1 MTGNQTFMK
10 EVAYPYVREVAA
22 FYASYLKRDGADEKY
37 GVPFGCAQELC
48 SGRQSGDKHP
58 QKDDTID
65 LAYSRWIFS
74 KVWKTPF
81 LGPFLSQQ
89 RSFDQA
95 RLGTTITEAENRAF
109 FLPRRSTGEG
119 S

>member
-1 MTGNQTFMK
+1 MTGNLTFMK

-22 FYASYLKRDGADEKY
+22 FYASYLKRDGADGKY

-74 KVWKTPF
+74 KVWKPRAFRSQFET
-81 LGPFLSQQ
+81 LGIILPS
-89 RSFDQA
+89 QA
-95 RLGTTITEAENRAF
+95 RDNHNRN
-109 FLPRRSTGEG
+109 
-119 S
+119 

>member
-1 MTGNQTFMK
+1 MK

-22 FYASYLKRDGADEKY
+22 FYASYLKRDGADGKY

-74 KVWKTPF
+74 KVWKP
-81 LGPFLSQQ
+81 
-89 RSFDQA
+89 
-95 RLGTTITEAENRAF
+95 AF
-109 FLPRRSTGEG
+109 CGHFHRNNDHFTKTGSG
-119 S
+119 QP